1 MGGSCSVSLGYSHQD
16 QEFSDHA
23 AELRK
28 QPQVVP
34 ESPHLLGAGR
44 IKRFRRSA
52 VVHGQDRDES
62 RSGSGLERFLPWKAA
77 PADLKAWAQPPAPG

>member
-1 MGGSCSVSLGYSHQD
+1 VSDLGYSHQG

-28 QPQVVP
+28 HPQVALG
-34 ESPHLLGAGR
+34 SPHLLGADH

-52 VVHGQDRDES
+52 VVHSQDRDES
-62 RSGSGLERFLPWKAA
+62 R
-77 PADLKAWAQPPAPG
+77 LKLLSASSEGHLLDAIVA